1 MIGFCLV
8 AVQVYF
14 LFLFIKMIRRGR
26 RMNRH
31 MVTSRRYMM
40 ASFEAIKNGD
50 WDRYELLSAAATEEL
65 DRAEYYL

>member
-1 MIGFCLV
+1 
-8 AVQVYF
+8 
-14 LFLFIKMIRRGR
+14 
-26 RMNRH
+26 